1 LLVPS
6 ISVLNDELRTGEI
19 GVSLPA
25 VPEIEVCDLS
35 GLARASHQELMAGMR
50 EWAAHVRSAESV
62 VAAFAGEIDR
72 RSSRDAGY
80 DGLAASTGA
89 RGPEGLVSSL
99 TGKSGRD
106 SRDLVTVGRLLDAPP
121 VWLTD
126 VAAGVT
132 SGEVSVG
139 AAAAIVTGLG
149 EPTPSLGADDL
160 LDAAQALIAETA
172 GLPPEK
178 VAKRARE
185 MRDELDAAGVA
196 DREEALREMR
206 SLRSWKRRD
215 GLLEMR
221 VLFDPEGGA
230 LITDALDIVLGPRRN
245 GPRFVD
251 EAERARAKAIV
262 NDPRT
267 TEQLAHD
274 ALVEMVRI
282 AAAADPGRLFGSRK
296 PAVRVHV
303 DARDLQ
309 RREGVGHLEG
319 QTVAVSIATVERLAC
334 TDGYV
339 PVIFTP
345 DGPIDVGMTQRLFTP
360 RQRIALAAQWGGCA
374 HPDCDRPPSW
384 CEAHHA
390 TEWEQGGP
398 TDLANG
404 VLLCRFHHLL
414 VHNMGWSIRPPDRLD
429 GKWLMH
435 PPPGRPGI
443 RKPIELTSKSPL
455 RRKQ

>member
-1 LLVPS
+1 M
-6 ISVLNDELRTGEI
+6 NWEI

-25 VPEIEVCDLS
+25 VPEIEVTDLS
-35 GLARASHQELMAGMR
+35 GLACASHQELMAGMQR
-50 EWAAHVRSAESV
+50 WAAHVRHAEAV

-89 RGPEGLVSSL
+89 RGPEGLVSKL
-99 TGKSGRD
+99 TGKSARD
-106 SRDLVTVGRLLDAPP
+106 SRDLVTVGRLMDAPP

-126 VAAGVT
+126 VAAGVA

-160 LDAAQALIAETA
+160 LDAAQTLVAEAVT
-172 GLPPEK
+172 LPPEK

-206 SLRSWKRRD
+206 SLRYWRRRD
-215 GLLEMR
+215 GLMQMM

-230 LITDALDIVLGPRRN
+230 LVTDALDIVTGPRRN

-251 EAERARAKAIV
+251 DAEKARAEAIQ

-274 ALVEMVRI
+274 ALVDMIRI
-282 AAAADPGRLFGSRK
+282 AAGADPGRLFGSRK

-303 DARDLQ
+303 DAGDLH
-309 RREGVGHLEG
+309 RREGAGHLEG
-319 QTVAVSIATVERLAC
+319 QAAAVSIATVERLAC
-334 TDGYV
+334 SDGYV
-339 PVIFTP
+339 PVIVTP
-345 DGPIDVGMTQRLFTP
+345 DGPIDVGRRKRLFTE
-360 RQRIALAAQWGGCA
+360 RQRIALAAIWGGCA

-390 TEWEQGGP
+390 IRWKHGGP
-398 TDLANG
+398 TDLRNG
-404 VLLCRFHHLL
+404 VLLCRFHHMLT
-414 VHNMGWSIRPPDRLD
+414 HNMGWAIRPPDKPG
-429 GKWLMH
+429 GKWLMY
-435 PPPGRPGI
+435 PPSGRPGV
-443 RKPIELTSKSPL
+443 RKPIELVPKNPVW
-455 RRKQ
+455 RNR

>member
-1 LLVPS
+1 MTNYEPG
-6 ISVLNDELRTGEI
+6 RI

-25 VPEIEVCDLS
+25 VPEIEVIDLS
-35 GLARASHQELMAGMR
+35 GLARASHQELMDAIERWGG
-50 EWAAHVRSAESV
+50 HVRHAESV
-62 VAAFAGEIDR
+62 IAALAAEVDR

-89 RGPEGLVSSL
+89 RAPEALVSKL
-99 TGKSGRD
+99 TGKTVRD
-106 SRDLVTVGRLLDAPP
+106 ARDLVTVGRMVDAPP

-139 AAAAIVTGLG
+139 AAAAIMTGLG
-149 EPTPSLGADDL
+149 QPTPSLGADDL
-160 LDAAQALIAETA
+160 LDAAQTLVAEAAT
-172 GLPPEK
+172 LPPEK

-185 MRDELDAAGVA
+185 LRDELDAAGIA
-196 DREEALREMR
+196 DREQVLREKRFLRLTPR
-206 SLRSWKRRD
+206 SDGMTSIF
-215 GLLEMR
+215 GLL
-221 VLFDPEGGA
+221 DPESAA
-230 LITDALDIVLGPRRN
+230 LVTDAIDCVTAPRRN

-251 EAERARAKAIV
+251 DAERARAEAIEK
-262 NDPRT
+262 DPRT
-267 TEQLAHD
+267 TEQLALD

-282 AAAADPGRLFGSRK
+282 AAAADPGRVFGVRK

-303 DARDLQ
+303 DARDLEC
-309 RREGVGHLEG
+309 REGAGHLEG
-319 QTVAVSIATVERLAC
+319 QTSAVSIATVERLAC
-334 TDGYV
+334 ADGYV

-345 DGPIDVGMTQRLFTP
+345 GGPIDVGLTQRLFTS
-360 RQRIALAAQWGGCA
+360 RQRIALAAIWGGCA

-390 TEWEQGGP
+390 LEWDNGGP
-398 TDLANG
+398 TDINNG
-404 VLLCRFHHLL
+404 VLLCRFHHMLT
-414 VHNMGWSIRPPDRLD
+414 HNNGWTIRPPDKP
-429 GKWLMH
+429 GQKWLMH

-455 RRKQ
+455 HRKP

>member
-1 LLVPS
+1 V
-6 ISVLNDELRTGEI
+6 NWEI

-35 GLARASHQELMAGMR
+35 GLARASHQELMEGMR
-50 EWAAHVRSAESV
+50 VWAAHVRSAESV

-89 RGPEGLVSSL
+89 RGPEGLVSTL
-99 TGKSGRD
+99 TGKSARD

-121 VWLTD
+121 VWLGD
-126 VAAGVT
+126 VAAGVADG
-132 SGEVSVG
+132 SVSVG

-149 EPTPSLGADDL
+149 EPTADLGADDL
-160 LDAAQALIAETA
+160 LDAAQTLVAETA

-185 MRDELDAAGVA
+185 LRDELDAAGIA
-196 DREEALREMR
+196 DREQRLHEMR
-206 SLRSWKRRD
+206 SARIWKRRD
-215 GLLEMR
+215 GLTEMH
-221 VLFDPEGGA
+221 VIFAPEAAA
-230 LITDALDIVLGPRRN
+230 LVTDAFDIITAPRRH

-251 EAERARAKAIV
+251 DAERVRADAIV
-262 NDPRT
+262 KDPRT
-267 TEQLAHD
+267 TEQLVHD

-282 AAAADPGRLFGSRK
+282 AAAADPGKLFGARK

-309 RREGVGHLEG
+309 QREGAGHLEG
-319 QTVAVSIATVERLAC
+319 QTVAVSIATVERLTC
-334 TDGYV
+334 TGGYV

-345 DGPIDVGMTQRLFTP
+345 GGPIDVGLTQRLFTT
-360 RQRIALAAQWGGCA
+360 RQRIALAAIWGGCA

-390 TEWEQGGP
+390 TEWDNGGP
-398 TDLANG
+398 TDIANG
-404 VLLCRFHHLL
+404 VLLCRFHHMLT
-414 VHNMGWSIRPPDRLD
+414 HNMGWTIRPPDRA
-429 GKWLMH
+429 GGTWLMY
-435 PPPGRPGI
+435 PPPGLPGV

-455 RRKQ
+455 HRKP

>member
-1 LLVPS
+1 M
-6 ISVLNDELRTGEI
+6 
-19 GVSLPA
+19 
-25 VPEIEVCDLS
+25 PEIEVIDLS
-35 GLARASHQELMAGMR
+35 GLARASHLELMEGMR
-50 EWAAHVRSAESV
+50 HWAGHLRHADSV

-80 DGLAASTGA
+80 EGLAASTGA
-89 RGPEGLVSSL
+89 RGPEGLVSQL
-99 TGKSGRD
+99 TGKSARD
-106 SRDLVTVGRLLDAPP
+106 ARDLVTVGRLMDAPP

-160 LDAAQALIAETA
+160 LDAAQTLVAEA
-172 GLPPEK
+172 GTLTPEK
-178 VAKRARE
+178 VARLARE
-185 MRDELDAAGVA
+185 MRDQLDAAGIA
-196 DREEALREMR
+196 DREQALHEMR
-206 SLRSWKRRD
+206 TLRISQRRD
-215 GLLEMR
+215 GMTQMF
-221 VLFDPEGGA
+221 VLFDPEAAA
-230 LITDALDIVLGPRRN
+230 LIVDALDCVTAPRRN

-251 EAERARAKAIV
+251 DLERARAEAIQK
-262 NDPRT
+262 DPRS

-282 AAAADPGRLFGSRK
+282 AAAADPGRMFGVRK

-303 DARDLQ
+303 DTRDLKQ
-309 RREGVGHLEG
+309 REGAGHLEG
-319 QTVAVSIATVERLAC
+319 QTVAISIATVERLAC

-339 PVIFTP
+339 PIVFHP
-345 DGPIDVGMTQRLFTP
+345 DGALDVGHTQRLFTP
-360 RQRIALAAQWGGCA
+360 RQRIALAAIWGGCA

-390 TEWEQGGP
+390 TEWEHGGP
-398 TDLANG
+398 TDIANG
-404 VLLCRFHHLL
+404 VLLCRFHHMLT
-414 VHNMGWSIRPPDRLD
+414 HNTGWTIRPPDRPG

-435 PPPGRPGI
+435 PPPRRPGI
-443 RKPIELTSKSPL
+443 HKPIELVSKSPL
-455 RRKQ
+455 RRKH

>member
-1 LLVPS
+1 
-6 ISVLNDELRTGEI
+6 
-19 GVSLPA
+19 VSLPA
-25 VPEIEVCDLS
+25 VPEIEVPDLS
-35 GLARASHQELMAGMR
+35 GLARATHQQLMAGMR
-50 EWAAHVRSAESV
+50 HWAAHVRHAEAV

-72 RSSRDAGY
+72 RSTRDAGY
-80 DGLAASTGA
+80 QGLAASTGA
-89 RGPEGLVSSL
+89 RGPEGLVTQL
-99 TGKSGRD
+99 TGKSARD
-106 SRDLVTVGRLLDAPP
+106 ARDLVTVGRLLDAPP

-132 SGEVSVG
+132 DGSVSVG

-149 EPTPSLGADDL
+149 QPTPALGADDL
-160 LDAAQALIAETA
+160 LDAAQTLIAETA

-185 MRDELDAAGVA
+185 LRDELDAAGIA
-196 DREEALREMR
+196 DREEALRQMR
-206 SLRSWKRRD
+206 SLRMWKRRD
-215 GLLEMR
+215 GLSEMHA
-221 VLFDPEGGA
+221 LFDPESAA

-251 EAERARAKAIV
+251 DTERARADAIV
-262 NDPRT
+262 KDPRT
-267 TEQLAHD
+267 NEQLAHD
-274 ALVEMVRI
+274 ALVDMVRI
-282 AAAADPGRLFGSRK
+282 AAAADPGRIFGTRK

-303 DARDLQ
+303 NAQDLQ
-309 RREGVGHLEG
+309 RRQGAGHLEG
-319 QTVAVSIATVERLAC
+319 HTIAVSIATVERLAC

-345 DGPIDVGMTQRLFTP
+345 DGPIDVGRRQRLFTE
-360 RQRIALAAQWGGCA
+360 RQRIALAATWGGCA

-384 CEAHHA
+384 TEAHHA
-390 TEWEQGGP
+390 TEWEHGGP
-398 TDLANG
+398 TNLANG

-414 VHNMGWSIRPPDRLD
+414 THNMGWSIRPPDRPD

-435 PPPGRPGI
+435 PPPGQPGI

-455 RRKQ
+455 HRKP